1 MRAGSSTGRKEK
13 AMTTTSTEIQ
23 GRESLR
29 VDAGRLFIAAAIL
42 VSAIAVGVILD
53 RVNSP
58 GTQPG
63 ATTVSEHLIS
73 TAFLADTSP
82 LRLNVMEKMNSIV
95 PEVSPF
101 VGNNNTP
108 TEVMNHMNE
117 ISARGVSIT
126 LRVMRHMNELSA
138 P

>member
-1 MRAGSSTGRKEK
+1 
-13 AMTTTSTEIQ
+13 MTTTSSEIQ

-53 RVNSP
+53 RVNST
-58 GTQPG
+58 GTQQG
-63 ATTVSEHLIS
+63 TTTVSEQPIS

-82 LRLNVMEKMNSIV
+82 LRLNLMEKMNSIA

-108 TEVMNHMNE
+108 TEVMNRMNE
-117 ISARGVSIT
+117 LTTRGVSIT
-126 LRVMRHMNELSA
+126 LRVMHHMNELSA

>member
-13 AMTTTSTEIQ
+13 AMTTTSTELQ

-63 ATTVSEHLIS
+63 TTAVAEQPIS

-82 LRLNVMEKMNSIV
+82 LRLNVMEKMNSIL

-108 TEVMNHMNE
+108 TEVMNRMNE
-117 ISARGVSIT
+117 LSARGVSIT
-126 LRVMRHMNELSA
+126 LSVMHHMNELSA

>member
-13 AMTTTSTEIQ
+13 AMTTTSSEIQ

-29 VDAGRLFIAAAIL
+29 VDAARLFIAAAIL
-42 VSAIAVGVILD
+42 VCAIAVGVILD
-53 RVNSP
+53 KVNST

-63 ATTVSEHLIS
+63 TTTVSEQPIS

-117 ISARGVSIT
+117 
-126 LRVMRHMNELSA
+126 LSA

>member
-29 VDAGRLFIAAAIL
+29 VDAARLFIAAAIL
-42 VSAIAVGVILD
+42 VSAIGVGVILD

-58 GTQPG
+58 GT
-63 ATTVSEHLIS
+63 TTVSEQPIS
-73 TAFLADTSP
+73 TAFLADTSQ
-82 LRLNVMEKMNSIV
+82 LRLNVMEKMNSIA
-95 PEVSPF
+95 PEVSAF

>member
-1 MRAGSSTGRKEK
+1 
-13 AMTTTSTEIQ
+13 MTTTSSEIQ

-29 VDAGRLFIAAAIL
+29 VDAGRLLIAAAIL
-42 VSAIAVGVILD
+42 VSALAIGVILD
-53 RVNSP
+53 RANSSRTEP
-58 GTQPG
+58 
-63 ATTVSEHLIS
+63 ATAVSEQPIS

-82 LRLNVMEKMNSIV
+82 LRLKVMEKMNSIV

-117 ISARGVSIT
+117 LTSKGVSIT
-126 LRVMRHMNELSA
+126 LKVMRQMNELSSPGA
-138 P
+138 S

>member
-29 VDAGRLFIAAAIL
+29 VDAARLFIVAAIL
-42 VSAIAVGVILD
+42 VSALAVGVILEN
-53 RVNSP
+53 VNST

-63 ATTVSEHLIS
+63 TTTVTDKPIS

-82 LRLNVMEKMNSIV
+82 LRLNVMEKMNSIA
-95 PEVSPF
+95 PEVSAY

>member
-13 AMTTTSTEIQ
+13 AMTTTTTELQ

-63 ATTVSEHLIS
+63 TTTVAEQPIS

-82 LRLNVMEKMNSIV
+82 LRLNVMEKMNSIL

-108 TEVMNHMNE
+108 TEVMNRMNE
-117 ISARGVSIT
+117 LSARGVSIT
-126 LRVMRHMNELSA
+126 LSVMHHMNELSA

>member
-13 AMTTTSTEIQ
+13 AMTTTSTELQ

-29 VDAGRLFIAAAIL
+29 VDAARLFIAAAIL

-58 GTQPG
+58 GT
-63 ATTVSEHLIS
+63 TTVSEQPIS
-73 TAFLADTSP
+73 TAFLADTPS

-117 ISARGVSIT
+117 ISAKGVSIT
-126 LRVMRHMNELSA
+126 LRVMRHMNELS

>member
-1 MRAGSSTGRKEK
+1 
-13 AMTTTSTEIQ
+13 MTTTSSEIQ

-53 RVNSP
+53 KVNST
-58 GTQPG
+58 GTQSG
-63 ATTVSEHLIS
+63 TTTVSEQPIS
-73 TAFLADTSP
+73 TAFLADTP
-82 LRLNVMEKMNSIV
+82 QVRLNVMEKMNSIV
-95 PEVSPF
+95 PEVSPY

-117 ISARGVSIT
+117 ISAKGVSIT

>member
-1 MRAGSSTGRKEK
+1 
-13 AMTTTSTEIQ
+13 MTTTSTEIQ

-29 VDAGRLFIAAAIL
+29 VDAARLFIAAAIL

-58 GTQPG
+58 GT
-63 ATTVSEHLIS
+63 TTVSEQPIS

-82 LRLNVMEKMNSIV
+82 LRLNVMEKMNSIA

-108 TEVMNHMNE
+108 TEVMNRMNE
-117 ISARGVSIT
+117 LTTRGVSIT
-126 LRVMRHMNELSA
+126 LRVMHHMNELSA

>member
-13 AMTTTSTEIQ
+13 AMTTASTEIQ

-29 VDAGRLFIAAAIL
+29 VDAARLFIAAAIL

-53 RVNSP
+53 RVNST
-58 GTQPG
+58 GT
-63 ATTVSEHLIS
+63 TTVSEQPIS
-73 TAFLADTSP
+73 TAFLADTP
-82 LRLNVMEKMNSIV
+82 ALRLNVMEKMNSV
-95 PEVSPF
+95 APEVSPF

-117 ISARGVSIT
+117 ISAKGVSIT
-126 LRVMRHMNELSA
+126 LRVMRHMNELS

>member
-1 MRAGSSTGRKEK
+1 
-13 AMTTTSTEIQ
+13 MTTPSSEIQ

-53 RVNSP
+53 KVNST

-63 ATTVSEHLIS
+63 TTTVSEQPIS

-82 LRLNVMEKMNSIV
+82 LRLNVMEKMNSIA
-95 PEVSPF
+95 PEVSSF

-117 ISARGVSIT
+117 ISAKGVSIT
-126 LRVMRHMNELSA
+126 LRVMHQMNELSA